1 MSFTRGE
8 SIALWTG
15 VILFVTFLGCV
26 FYRLCAV
33 TCRTMISN
41 MGHSKRKKKLNPMEK
56 RVNKILNNESAREIL
71 KAHAL
76 TAINSQV
83 RTFNLSQFRSKL
95 CIPGKPEEVRLQLPG
110 ESGQCGECPGPDGQ
124 GGQGLLRPHRG
135 HQHHRGPA
143 WGVGRDV
150 CGRCE

>member
-1 MSFTRGE
+1 MMSFTRGQ

-15 VILFVTFLGCV
+15 VILFVTFLSCL
-26 FYRLCAV
+26 FYKLCSV

-41 MGHSKRKKKLNPMEK
+41 KRKKKLNPMEK

-83 RTFNLSQFRSKL
+83 RKLKTIQKILTADSDPSLS
-95 CIPGKPEEVRLQLPG
+95 G
-110 ESGQCGECPGPDGQ
+110 
-124 GGQGLLRPHRG
+124 
-135 HQHHRGPA
+135 
-143 WGVGRDV
+143 
-150 CGRCE
+150 

>member
-1 MSFTRGE
+1 MSIMSFTRGE

-15 VILFVTFLGCV
+15 VILFVTFLSCL
-26 FYRLCAV
+26 FYRLCSV

-41 MGHSKRKKKLNPMEK
+41 MGSTKRKKRLNPMEK

-83 RTFNLSQFRSKL
+83 RRRETENSEYKINPSLSGQQ
-95 CIPGKPEEVRLQLPG
+95 EEAGPLQPG
-110 ESGQCGECPGPDGQ
+110 EPGQPGHG
-124 GGQGLLRPHRG
+124 
-135 HQHHRGPA
+135 A
-143 WGVGRDV
+143 
-150 CGRCE
+150 

>member
-1 MSFTRGE
+1 MLL
-8 SIALWTG
+8 SI
-15 VILFVTFLGCV
+15 TFLGCL

-41 MGHSKRKKKLNPMEK
+41 MGNSKRKKKLNPMEK

-83 RTFNLSQFRSKL
+83 R
-95 CIPGKPEEVRLQLPG
+95 RLQL
-110 ESGQCGECPGPDGQ
+110 SQ
-124 GGQGLLRPHRG
+124 
-135 HQHHRGPA
+135 
-143 WGVGRDV
+143 
-150 CGRCE
+150 